1 MEGLGLPTPPQ
12 LKGFGPAYFAFALSE
27 SPEERVQ
34 QMTDLIE
41 SVEQL
46 QRLVHGVPDE
56 SNRAIFEVSVTDV
69 DCDENLLIHLM
80 ALNKSK

>member
-27 SPEERVQ
+27 CPEERDKQ
-34 QMTDLIE
+34 TADLIE

-46 QRLVHGVPDE
+46 QRLVHGAPDE
-56 SNRAIFEVSVTDV
+56 SNRAVFEVSVTDI
-69 DCDENLLIHLM
+69 DCDEILLIHLM